1 MTDKAGDG
9 AGGRTGGRTETSPGD
24 WWRTS
29 IIDIEPGKINVRG
42 YPIQDLIGR
51 ADFVSMISLY
61 LTGELLSP
69 GRRKL
74 LEGTLAGSMDH
85 GPHAPSIASARMAV
99 TCGLPLNSAVATG
112 AGMLGDIHGGAGQQC
127 MAFLYR
133 LGEMVD
139 ERTDDSDPVA
149 SAVRDYMKNESPF
162 IPGFG
167 HRFHPVDP
175 RVPRLYELMDEAKAE
190 GAIDGKY
197 ADLARRVEDALAE
210 IKGKRLPMNIDGVS
224 AAVFC
229 EFGLAP
235 ELGRGLFVLARSVG
249 VLAHA
254 YEQSTQGHRIKGP
267 MPRHIPYTYDGP
279 AERRLTDADTGPQS
293 GGDD

>member
-1 MTDKAGDG
+1 MA
-9 AGGRTGGRTETSPGD
+9 ARTEISPGD

-42 YPIQDLIGR
+42 YPVQDLIGR
-51 ADFVSMISLY
+51 VDFVSMIWLY
-61 LTGELLSP
+61 LTGELLHDS
-69 GRRKL
+69 RRKL
-74 LEGTLAGSMDH
+74 LEGALVGSMDH
-85 GPHAPSIASARMAV
+85 GPHAPSIATARMAV
-99 TCGLPLNSAVATG
+99 SCGLPLNSAVATG

-127 MAFLYR
+127 MAFLYK
-133 LGEMVD
+133 LSEMV
-139 ERTDDSDPVA
+139 EARKAEGGADPVKA
-149 SAVRDYMKNESPF
+149 AVAEYMETESKF

-175 RVPRLYELMDEAKAE
+175 RVPRLYELLDEAKRD
-190 GAIDGKY
+190 GAITGQF
-197 ADLARRVEDALAE
+197 ADLAAQVEDVLAE

-254 YEQSTQGHRIKGP
+254 YEQGGQGQRIKGP
-267 MPRHIPYTYDGP
+267 IPRHIPYTYDGP
-279 AERRLTDADTGPQS
+279 AERRHPDAVAS
-293 GGDD
+293 GSNSTAGSTSKK